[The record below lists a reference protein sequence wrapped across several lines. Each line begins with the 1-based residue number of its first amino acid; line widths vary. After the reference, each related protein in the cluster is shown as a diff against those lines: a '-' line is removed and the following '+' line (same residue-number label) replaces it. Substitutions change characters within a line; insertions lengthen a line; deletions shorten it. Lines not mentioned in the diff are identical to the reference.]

1 MSSENVARRVTL
13 DHGGLPVNPALRPRF
28 FSRLFRSPCTFTPA
42 GFFISPAQPVT
53 FLNSLN
59 GEGHV
64 LVSSGGWALTAS
76 GIAGHQ
82 SSAGYR
88 AAFPPIPTRS
98 NASLLSLS
106 FLRTIPA
113 RARSTPFV
121 PLRPEVP
128 DLLEIQDRWFA
139 FSDDC
144 RALTLLGRQ
153 YHRSHHCRAQFHR
166 PVICQGHKFF
176 RVHGHWST
184 PTLEAALQIN
194 QLGKSW
200 FLFGL
205 LNFELARSE
214 PAGHLRWHREPDQ
227 RNSAHGIVVH

>member
-1 MSSENVARRVTL
+1 MHVYPGGIFHFTRAARDLSQFAQWRGPRL
-13 DHGGLPVNPALRPRF
+13 GLVR
-28 FSRLFRSPCTFTPA
+28 RLGPHSIRDRGASIVS
-42 GFFISPAQPVT
+42 G
-53 FLNSLN
+53 L
-59 GEGHV
+59 
-64 LVSSGGWALTAS
+64 SSG
-76 GIAGHQ
+76 
-82 SSAGYR
+82 
-88 AAFPPIPTRS
+88 FPTISTRS
-98 NASLLSLS
+98 NTSLLPLS
-106 FLRTIPA
+106 FMKAIPP
-113 RARSTPFV
+113 RARSAPFV

-227 RNSAHGIVVH
+227 RNSAHGIVVQVTAASKPSTPSRICRRRGTGRDRFRPVWPKPAK

>member
-1 MSSENVARRVTL
+1 MSSENVARRVAL
-13 DHGGLPVNPALRPRF
+13 DHGCLPVNPALRPRF
-28 FSRLFRSPCTFTPA
+28 FSRLFRKPCTFTPA

-76 GIAGHQ
+76 WIAGHQ

-113 RARSTPFV
+113 RARSAPFV
-121 PLRPEVP
+121 PLCPEVT
-128 DLLEIQDRWFA
+128 DLLEIQHRWFA
-139 FSDDC
+139 VSDDC

-153 YHRSHHCRAQFHR
+153 YHRSHYCRAQFHR
-166 PVICQGHKFF
+166 PVICQGRKFDPSP
-176 RVHGHWST
+176 VS
-184 PTLEAALQIN
+184 AAPN
-194 QLGKSW
+194 NVLG
-200 FLFGL
+200 
-205 LNFELARSE
+205 
-214 PAGHLRWHREPDQ
+214 
-227 RNSAHGIVVH
+227 I